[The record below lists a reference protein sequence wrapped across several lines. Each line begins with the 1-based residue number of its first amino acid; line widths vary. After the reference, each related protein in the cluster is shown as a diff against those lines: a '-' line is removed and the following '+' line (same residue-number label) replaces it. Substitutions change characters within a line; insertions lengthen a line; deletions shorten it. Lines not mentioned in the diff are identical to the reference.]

1 MRELKIDRGAGL
13 PTDAAGHQAQGAGSD
28 QNPERATGF
37 LLRDNSRLMRVAF
50 TERVIGLTQAQWGA
64 LAHLS
69 RHQGLNQ
76 VGLADLLEVQPITVA
91 RLVDKLAALGLVER
105 RPDPKDR
112 RAQQLFLTGKAQP
125 LLDQMWDAGDE
136 ILDAAFSGFSDDERQ
151 DFIEMMVR
159 MRANLSRLAQGGSVD
174 RRTLRHRMG

>member
-1 MRELKIDRGAGL
+1 MPELKFDRGAGL

-37 LLRDNSRLMRVAF
+37 LMRDNSRLMRVAF
-50 TERVIGLTQAQWGA
+50 TERVSGLTQAQWGA

-159 MRANLSRLAQGGSVD
+159 MRANLSRLAQGGGVD

>member
-1 MRELKIDRGAGL
+1 MPELKIDRGAGI
-13 PTDAAGHQAQGAGSD
+13 PADAAGHQAQGAGSD

-37 LLRDNSRLMRVAF
+37 LMRDNSRLMRVAF
-50 TERVIGLTQAQWGA
+50 TERVSGLTQAQWGA

-159 MRANLSRLAQGGSVD
+159 MRANLSRLAQGGGVD
-174 RRTLRHRMG
+174 RRATRHRMG

>member
-1 MRELKIDRGAGL
+1 MPELKIDRGAGL
-13 PTDAAGHQAQGAGSD
+13 PTDAAGHQATGAGSD

-37 LLRDNSRLMRVAF
+37 LMRDNSRLMRVAF
-50 TERVIGLTQAQWGA
+50 TERVSGLTQAQWGA

-69 RHQGLNQ
+69 RNQGLNQ

-105 RPDPKDR
+105 RPDPRDR

-136 ILDAAFSGFSDDERQ
+136 ILDAAFSGFSEDERQ

-174 RRTLRHRMG
+174 RRALRHRMG

>member
-37 LLRDNSRLMRVAF
+37 LMRDNSRLMRAAF

-159 MRANLSRLAQGGSVD
+159 MRANLSRLAQGGGVD